1 MKKHILSLTLAL
13 ALCLGLTAPTMAA
26 GKTVVTT
33 AEELQAAFDQGGEV
47 VLGSDVGSKETL
59 TVTKSTSLDLNGYKL
74 TIIPEGFIYP
84 GLIIE
89 LGQTLTVSDSK
100 YTKAEPGNG
109 KLYVSAGYVGIQTSG
124 ATLVIDSG
132 VVEAICTHR
141 GAGIGGSEQ
150 SGSRDGGT
158 VIINGGVV
166 TATGDDDCAGI
177 GGASGVLGVY
187 SGGGNGGTVT
197 INGGTVTAT
206 GGNKGAGIGGGS
218 FGESGTIT
226 INGGRVQARGINYDD
241 YYSSS
246 IGVGYGIV
254 PTSGSVKVN
263 GGTVELLSSGIDGKT
278 LTLKSCTITG
288 DGAGDYKGSY
298 DMSGNKITVQGASGW
313 AEESVAAAIARN
325 LVPLS
330 LQSSYIQPAT
340 RAEFC
345 ALGVAFY
352 ETVTGEEIT
361 ERKTFSDTDDV
372 NVQKMGALGV
382 VSGVGGDRFDP
393 NGTLTREQAA
403 TMLARLA
410 EAAGTPLPQ
419 SMTSFADKEQISSW
433 ARSAVGQVQAAGV
446 MGGTGNNQF
455 SPAATYTREQSIIT
469 ISRLFDVVK

>member
-1 MKKHILSLTLAL
+1 MKKLLSMILIL
-13 ALCLGLTAPTMAA
+13 ALCLGLAVPAAAA
-26 GKTVVTT
+26 GKTVVNT
-33 AEELQAAFDQGGEV
+33 AEELQAAFDKGGEV
-47 VLGSDVGSKETL
+47 VLGSDIGSKETL
-59 TVTKSTSLDLNGYKL
+59 TVTKSTRLDLDGYKL
-74 TIIPEGFIYP
+74 TILSDGFTSP
-84 GLIIE
+84 GLVIE

-100 YTKAEPGNG
+100 YTEAEPGSG
-109 KLYVSAGYVGIQTSG
+109 KLYVSAGYAGIKTSG

-132 VVEAICTHR
+132 VVESICTFR
-141 GAGIGGSEQ
+141 GAGIGGTDQ
-150 SGSRDGGT
+150 VGYRDGGT
-158 VIINGGVV
+158 VTINGGVV
-166 TATGDDDCAGI
+166 TAAGDDDCAGI

-206 GGNKGAGIGGGS
+206 GGNNGAGIGGGS
-218 FGESGTIT
+218 YGESGTIT
-226 INGGRVQARGINYDD
+226 INGGTVQARGTNYDD
-241 YYSSS
+241 YYASS
-246 IGVGYGIV
+246 IGVGYGIL

-263 GGTVELLSSGIDGKT
+263 GGTVELLSAGIDGKT

-288 DGAGDYKGSY
+288 DGAGDNKGSY
-298 DMSGNKITVQGASGW
+298 DMSGNKIIVQGASGW
-313 AEESVAAAIARN
+313 AEEGVAAAIARS

-330 LQSSYIQPAT
+330 LQSSYVQPAT

-352 ETVTGEEIT
+352 ETVTGKEIT

-382 VSGVGGDRFDP
+382 VSGVGNDRFDP
-393 NGTLTREQAA
+393 SGTLTREQAA
-403 TMLARLA
+403 TMLVRLA

-419 SMTSFADKEQISSW
+419 SVTSFADKDQIADW
-433 ARSAVGQVQAAGV
+433 ARSAVGQAQAAGI